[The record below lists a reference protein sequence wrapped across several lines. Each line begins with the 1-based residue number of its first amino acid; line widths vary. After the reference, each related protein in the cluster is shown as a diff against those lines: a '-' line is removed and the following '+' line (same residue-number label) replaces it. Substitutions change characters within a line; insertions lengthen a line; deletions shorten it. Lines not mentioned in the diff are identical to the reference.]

1 MVFFLHSQADRK
13 GKYTQNNQRTKEA
26 KKNQKEKEKTIKPPA
41 AKRSRRTFSF

>member
-13 GKYTQNNQRTKEA
+13 GEYTQNNQRAKEA
-26 KKNQKEKEKTIKPPA
+26 KKNQKEKENTIKSPA